1 MGAGDL
7 SVTKDFAKHGEEL
20 VYSDDLNELS
30 QAIGECSLVLSMKF
44 HALVVGAM
52 YSVPVIQLSTTQK
65 NRNLFRYLQRPDLM
79 GNYHDTELYRK
90 IPPIPAPIHSLLVGK
105 LKRDSRLCAIDKY
118 PKKIPADF
126 SIFNY
131 FVAKSPSFEFHI
143 KELSEAFSKENPPK
157 FIYCTRSP
165 EKVWKSL
172 ISMPWNNRNVLSFK
186 ARYIKSHNCF
196 YNFLKKNGEGTVF
209 DLDSYINDSDKFSY
223 FKHVLDKV
231 GVSIPLASRDKVI
244 QTQNGN
250 SSKAKGYEALSDSA
264 IFDNDFSSIKNDI
277 TIFNA
282 RDRLL
287 GIS

>member
-1 MGAGDL
+1 MSDL
-7 SVTKDFAKHGEEL
+7 NIAPIIVCGMPRSGTSMARDLLRSMDNIYVINGEPSIKLLRSYYSFLNEVDSSLKDIRKPSRKSFDLNKDFLTFMA
-20 VYSDDLNELS
+20 
-30 QAIGECSLVLSMKF
+30 
-44 HALVVGAM
+44 
-52 YSVPVIQLSTTQK
+52 
-65 NRNLFRYLQRPDLM
+65 
-79 GNYHDTELYRK
+79 
-90 IPPIPAPIHSLLVGK
+90 
-105 LKRDSRLCAIDKY
+105 LCAIDKY